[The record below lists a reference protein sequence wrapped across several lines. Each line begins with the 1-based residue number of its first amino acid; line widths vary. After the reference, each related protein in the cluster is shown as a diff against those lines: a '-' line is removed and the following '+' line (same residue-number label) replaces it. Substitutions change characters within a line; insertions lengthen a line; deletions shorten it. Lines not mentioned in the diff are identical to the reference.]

1 MAKLLSGKVGV
12 QTYAGLSTS
21 RNQIVGGQQ
30 SFIGLSE
37 VEPNLGLSPQ
47 NSYVLYGDANGTRRW
62 GAPSGAPSGT
72 VDGISIRDEGIQP
85 VGLAG
90 SVTILDIVG
99 DGIVAIQTHI
109 TQGGVQV
116 GLATLTVNKGDL
128 EAQSGSGFVEV
139 TGIST
144 IRVGAG
150 LTIFAPAGTTGIAS
164 IGNITDANIDIYDD
178 RSYLSIPNV
187 AQLQAGVGL
196 SVTAPATNRVKFDV
210 TGNIPRLNVS
220 GITTLTQVGATDLN
234 ASGIITATTFDGNL
248 EGNVTGNVTGDVN
261 GNITGNV
268 TGNVTGDVY
277 AGLVTAT
284 RGINGNINSTGISTI
299 TQLLVSTINN
309 TGFGTALGFISNGN
323 SFMGNLNSGGIS
335 TTKYL
340 QTTNINAS
348 GIITATSF
356 TGDGSNLSNTGSTL
370 SEPTSGS
377 HRIVTT
383 SLTSG
388 TMTTS
393 GTDSVLAFNYATHT
407 LSSTNFAGNLTGNVS
422 GNITGN
428 VTGDLTGDFLAGLST
443 VTNELHI
450 KSDDGTPGR
459 INYYCESSNSH
470 YVQVKSPPHSEY
482 SGNISAVLP
491 KKSGDFIVGDTVGAI
506 DQNIHTS
513 GIITAT
519 SFSGNG
525 ANLSNVTAS
534 SVLVTA
540 TNTTNA
546 THYVAFSDSV
556 SGQET
561 MRSDIALTFNPS
573 TDTLSCTTFN
583 GNLSGNATGI
593 SGSPD
598 ITVNDITCH
607 NILPA
612 AHNTYSLGSNAVRFA
627 NVYCSDLFANDLNL
641 TNKERGGNDVDGTWG
656 DWTLQEGEEDIFLLN
671 NRTGGKFR
679 IALTPV

>member
-21 RNQIVGGQQ
+21 RNQIVGGQPT
-30 SFIGLSE
+30 FIGLSE
-37 VEPNLGLSPQ
+37 AEPNLGLSPQ
-47 NSYVLYGDANGTRRW
+47 NDYVLYGDANGARRW
-62 GAPSGAPSGT
+62 GEPQGSPSGT
-72 VDGISIRDEGIQP
+72 VSGISIRDEGLTQ

-90 SVTILDIVG
+90 SITIIDIVG
-99 DGIVAIQTHI
+99 DGIVAIQTHV

-116 GLATLTVNKGDL
+116 GLATLTVPANNLD
-128 EAQSGSGFVEV
+128 AQSGSGFLEV
-139 TGIST
+139 SGIST

-150 LTIFAPAGTTGIAS
+150 LTIFAPSGTTGIAS

-196 SVTAPATNRVKFDV
+196 SVTSPATNRAKFDV

-248 EGNVTGNVTGDVN
+248 EGNVTGNVTGNLQGTV
-261 GNITGNV
+261 TGNV

-284 RGINGNINSTGISTI
+284 RGITGNINSAGVSTVS
-299 TQLLVSTINN
+299 QLLVTTINN
-309 TGFGTALGFISNGN
+309 TGFETAFGYIANGN

-340 QTTNINAS
+340 QNTNINS
-348 GIITATSF
+348 TGIITATSF
-356 TGDGSNLSNTGSTL
+356 VGPVTGN
-370 SEPTSGS
+370 
-377 HRIVTT
+377 IV
-383 SLTSG
+383 
-388 TMTTS
+388 
-393 GTDSVLAFNYATHT
+393 
-407 LSSTNFAGNLTGNVS
+407 GNLTGTIQTAAQPNITSLGTLTSVTVS
-422 GNITGN
+422 GNVNANGNIVGDNATNITGIAGVTASTFTGTLQTAAQTN
-428 VTGDLTGDFLAGLST
+428 VTSLGTLSALT
-443 VTNELHI
+443 V
-450 KSDDGTPGR
+450 
-459 INYYCESSNSH
+459 
-470 YVQVKSPPHSEY
+470 
-482 SGNISAVLP
+482 
-491 KKSGDFIVGDTVGAI
+491 SGDINANGNIVGDTAT
-506 DQNIHTS
+506 NIS
-513 GIITAT
+513 GISSVTAL
-519 SFSGNG
+519 SFFGNG
-525 ANLSNVTAS
+525 ANLSNITAS

-546 THYVAFSDSV
+546 THYVTFSDSV

-573 TDTLSCTTFN
+573 TDTLSCSTFA
-583 GNLSGNATGI
+583 GNLTGSATGLT
-593 SGSPD
+593 GSPD

-607 NILPA
+607 NILPK

-627 NVYCSDLFANDLNL
+627 QIYAADMHFS
-641 TNKERGGNDVDGTWG
+641 NKNATPNSVDGTTG
-656 DWTLQEGEEDIFLLN
+656 DWTLQEGENDIYMIN
-671 NRTGGKFR
+671 NTTGKKYK
-679 IALTPV
+679 INLTEV

>member
-21 RNQIVGGQQ
+21 RNQIVGGQPT
-30 SFIGLSE
+30 FIGLSE

-62 GAPSGAPSGT
+62 GEPQGAPSGS
-72 VDGISIRDEGIQP
+72 VSGITIRDEGLNP

-90 SVTILDIVG
+90 SITIVDIVG

-116 GLATLTVNKGDL
+116 GLATLTVDRGDL
-128 EAQSGSGFVEV
+128 DAQSGSGFTEV

-187 AQLQAGVGL
+187 AQFQAGVGL
-196 SVTAPATNRVKFDV
+196 SITAPATNRVRFDV

-248 EGNVTGNVTGDVN
+248 EGNVTGNVTGN
-261 GNITGNV
+261 LSGNV
-268 TGNVTGDVY
+268 TGNVTGNLTGDVS

-284 RGINGNINSTGISTI
+284 RGITGNINSSGVSTI
-299 TQLLVSTINN
+299 TQLLVGTINN
-309 TGFGTALGFISNGN
+309 TAFTTSFGYIANGN

-340 QTTNINAS
+340 QNTNINS
-348 GIITATSF
+348 TGIITATSF
-356 TGDGSNLSNTGSTL
+356 VG
-370 SEPTSGS
+370 P
-377 HRIVTT
+377 
-383 SLTSG
+383 
-388 TMTTS
+388 
-393 GTDSVLAFNYATHT
+393 
-407 LSSTNFAGNLTGNVS
+407 LTGNVS
-422 GNITGN
+422 GNITGNTQGTHTGAVVGNVTGNLQGNVTGN

-459 INYYCESSNSH
+459 INYYCESGNSH
-470 YVQVKSPPHSEY
+470 YVQIKSPPHSEY
-482 SGNISAVLP
+482 SGNVTGILP
-491 KKSGDFIVGDTVGAI
+491 KISGDILVGDTAGPI

-519 SFSGNG
+519 SFSGSG
-525 ANLSNVTAS
+525 ANLSGVTAS

-583 GNLSGNATGI
+583 GNLSGNSTGI

-612 AHNTYSLGSNAVRFA
+612 AHNTYSLGSNGVRFA

-656 DWTLQEGEEDIFLLN
+656 DWTLQEGESDLFLIN
-671 NRTGGKFR
+671 NRTGGKFK